1 VKRFIFGRV
10 KKDLRSYGLAETMK
24 ESIYVIESSRS
35 NPIFSALTSPESAA
49 NPSTPSRVKTKRESA
64 RQKVDGPML
73 EKISGW
79 EVPDQDVEVI
89 RRIFERLLESKSPA
103 DRLAMEFL
111 TSRLVH
117 DLIG

>member
-1 VKRFIFGRV
+1 
-10 KKDLRSYGLAETMK
+10 
-24 ESIYVIESSRS
+24 
-35 NPIFSALTSPESAA
+35 
-49 NPSTPSRVKTKRESA
+49 
-64 RQKVDGPML
+64 ML